1 MRFGGG
7 GYDGAKCK
15 RQREK
20 GAWCGSACA
29 RVSVWL
35 VERRGVASAR
45 MATIISSLA
54 GDGNK
59 VSRAHV
65 GVCEAR
71 LGVGEMIQFPYED
84 AVFKDR
90 RARGDWRG
98 CYTCKCWLLAVTKWW
113 LSITLQNQRIRQRGL
128 RFGLRDGNKRGVVPR
143 NES

>member
-71 LGVGEMIQFPYED
+71 LGLGEMIQFPYED

-98 CYTCKCWLLAVTKWW
+98 C
-113 LSITLQNQRIRQRGL
+113 LQNQRIRQRGL

>member
-71 LGVGEMIQFPYED
+71 LGLGEMIQFPYED

-98 CYTCKCWLLAVTKWW
+98 
-113 LSITLQNQRIRQRGL
+113 LQNQRIRQRGL